1 MARRHSG
8 SLMPKS
14 AHDPALVKLMRMPLT
29 DAMISYIAEKT
40 MTAVKCR
47 PPPVPLPSPPLTPG
61 TEYPLNKLDALPPL
75 DVFIKSIVRK
85 SRCHVPTL
93 LCTLVY
99 LERLRERLPTHAR
112 GCHTTRHRV
121 FLAVLIVA
129 AKYLN
134 DSSPQNKHWV
144 RYSVFFTAA
153 EVNLMERQLLTI
165 LNFDLSFTEDELIC
179 LLGPLLQPVVDTEPK
194 LPASEAV
201 EMAVDEAPS
210 QSQALS
216 AEAVAQQLQAD
227 ARIDEV
233 AARRPYRPVAA
244 LEDDADDVEETEM
257 VELGKRL
264 TPAYNDDR
272 RATVTRESLPAESLS
287 RDLPALPSASTSTSP
302 SSPSPLEHQP
312 VLRNR
317 DSSYS
322 VASTSSCGSRPPSWS
337 DRDDGPSP
345 RSSTGADSC
354 SPRTRRSGMSRM
366 SSRMSVSTVSS
377 SSSGPRTPPTPL
389 EVAPRA
395 LPTHYAHLVTG
406 HHKAAAA
413 AHEPIRFVDSFKQP
427 RRVSTT
433 PTSSPRS
440 AAATRHVRHEAR
452 STARFMAPSPS
463 LMYACAH
470 DPDLWPLMA
479 STAVSAQVQ
488 RKSSGE
494 VRLVAAGGVDL
505 ARDGRLPVLVAP

>member
-47 PPPVPLPSPPLTPG
+47 PPPAPLPSPPLTPG
-61 TEYPLNKLDALPPL
+61 TEYPPNKLDALPPL

-179 LLGPLLQPVVDTEPK
+179 LLGPLLQPVVEDEPK

-201 EMAVDEAPS
+201 EMAVDEAPI
-210 QSQALS
+210 QSQALT
-216 AEAVAQQLQAD
+216 AEAVARQLQAD
-227 ARIDEV
+227 SRTDEV
-233 AARRPYRPVAA
+233 AARRPYRTVAA
-244 LEDDADDVEETEM
+244 LEDDVHDIEETEM

-264 TPAYNDDR
+264 TPAYNEDR
-272 RATVTRESLPAESLS
+272 RPTITRESLPVESLS
-287 RDLPALPSASTSTSP
+287 RDLPALPSASTSTSS
-302 SSPSPLEHQP
+302 SSPERQP

-322 VASTSSCGSRPPSWS
+322 VASTNSYGSRPPSWS
-337 DRDDGPSP
+337 DREDGPSP
-345 RSSTGADSC
+345 RSCTGADSC

-377 SSSGPRTPPTPL
+377 SSSSSSGPRTPPTPL
-389 EVAPRA
+389 EVRT
-395 LPTHYAHLVTG
+395 LPTHYEHLVTG
-406 HHKAAAA
+406 QHKAAVAS
-413 AHEPIRFVDSFKQP
+413 HEPIRFVDSFKQP

-440 AAATRHVRHEAR
+440 TAATRRVRHEAR
-452 STARFMAPSPS
+452 SAARFIAPSPS

-479 STAVSAQVQ
+479 STAVSAQEL

-494 VRLVAAGGVDL
+494 VRLVAGGVGL
-505 ARDGRLPVLVAP
+505 ERDGRLPVLVAP